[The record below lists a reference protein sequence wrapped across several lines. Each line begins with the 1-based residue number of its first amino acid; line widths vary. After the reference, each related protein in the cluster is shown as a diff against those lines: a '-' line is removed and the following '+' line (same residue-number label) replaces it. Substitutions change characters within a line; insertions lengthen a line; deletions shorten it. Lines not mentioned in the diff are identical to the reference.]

1 MENQDVSLAQVF
13 QFADLDEGS
22 DKGFDKDD
30 LFNMFKNMGLADRL
44 SRSDSDAIFMSIDF
58 DNSNDISLPEF
69 KADFDDYLN
78 RTEN

>member
-1 MENQDVSLAQVF
+1 
-13 QFADLDEGS
+13 
-22 DKGFDKDD
+22 
-30 LFNMFKNMGLADRL
+30 MGLADRL